1 MSSDDA
7 RGVGEVLAE
16 HECLY
21 DRRVYPSFECSC
33 GEWDGAQDDDG
44 SESDGESDNAGA
56 WRLHAADALLASPQL
71 ARLIEQREAAAR
83 AEGAAAEA
91 AKFAGEWNRMFEAG
105 RAEGRRE
112 VREAVEGEAFMEPW
126 GPFPMGGFEGCT
138 DPDPAHCACA
148 TDEQPKCE
156 VCGQEIEP
164 GEMAWAR
171 NWPCYPT
178 LPLDHRDQ
186 DWDVISWHDECPRA
200 VLAGQGGESGEGA

>member
-1 MSSDDA
+1 MS
-7 RGVGEVLAE
+7 
-16 HECLY
+16 
-21 DRRVYPSFECSC
+21 
-33 GEWDGAQDDDG
+33 
-44 SESDGESDNAGA
+44 
-56 WRLHAADALLASPQL
+56 DALEERLAGVLRPVFWPHYPTVESVTRALLPVV
-71 ARLIEQREAAAR
+71 EQEIAAAR
-83 AEGAAAEA
+83 AEAL
-91 AKFAGEWNRMFEAG
+91 
-105 RAEGRRE
+105 
-112 VREAVEGEAFMEPW
+112 REAVEGEAFMEPW